1 MLLERWLLTKPAILL
16 LNDVTRGV
24 DIGTKRHIY
33 EIIAGIAR
41 DGVGIIWYSTD
52 ARELV
57 GIAHRVLVMFGGRVA
72 AELTGA
78 DVTAGRIVEAAVL
91 GGEAR

>member
-1 MLLERWLLTKPAILL
+1 MTKPAILL

-33 EIIAGIAR
+33 DVIAGIAR

-57 GIAHRVLVMFGGRVA
+57 GIAHRVLVMLAGRIA

-78 DVTAGRIVEAAVL
+78 DVTADRIVEAAVL
-91 GGEAR
+91 GGDAR